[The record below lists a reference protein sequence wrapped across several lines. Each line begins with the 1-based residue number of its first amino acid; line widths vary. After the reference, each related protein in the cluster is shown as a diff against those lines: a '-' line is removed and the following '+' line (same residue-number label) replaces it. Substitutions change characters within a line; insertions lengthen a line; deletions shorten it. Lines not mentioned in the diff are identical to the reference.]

1 MSYCLFPNKG
11 LKVMLLDRIL
21 VGEELL
27 KEGQTLCKSEGRI
40 SRKSLQ
46 VFVQDG
52 SDMSGANQNRV
63 EIVANWVV

>member
-1 MSYCLFPNKG
+1 
-11 LKVMLLDRIL
+11 MLLDRIL
-21 VGEELL
+21 VWEELL